1 MNNNNKIAHYFSCFI
16 KPKSQ
21 KNIQNVE
28 QTGFETDCYKTI
40 LKEAELLAEF
50 FMNIEF
56 RYYN

>member
-40 LKEAELLAEF
+40 LKEAELLA
-50 FMNIEF
+50 
-56 RYYN
+56 